1 MPLVDLWK
9 ARRSSIEQ
17 MTIEQI
23 ASIAGDGKLLDNSD
37 CQKELRQYL
46 NEASTDSLADY
57 ATYCLENSF
66 SKSGQILQDV
76 VNELGRRLEYIVED
90 GRYQG
95 VKNAIGFDG
104 IWQDQSHTPWSLVV
118 EVKTTDAYRLS
129 LDTVAGYRNGLIE
142 SGRITGSSSVLIV
155 VGRTDTGELEAQV
168 RGSRHAWQTRIIGVE
183 SLIQLVRVKESA
195 DRQDTVSKIRTLLS
209 PIEYTRIDDLVG
221 VVFATARDIEE
232 SIDEVADRSEVRS
245 EKGVD
250 IIEKTAPEKLGEIRE
265 RVIAATSF
273 KFDLSLIKKSRA
285 MYWSP
290 DQRLRVACA
299 VSKRYDNPGI
309 VRYWYAYLPTWD
321 SFLEQGEQSF
331 LALGCVDLEVAFL
344 LPLDFVRSV
353 ISHLNVTEKNSGRK
367 YWHVKIIEPTPGE
380 YSLQVPSPG
389 SNEPLSPYLISL
401 AVATPSS

>member
-104 IWQDQSHTPWSLVV
+104 IWQDQSDTPWSLVV

-155 VGRTDTGELEAQV
+155 VGRTETGELEAQV

-232 SIDEVADRSEVRS
+232 SVDEIADRSEVRS
-245 EKGVD
+245 EKGID
-250 IIEKTAPEKLGEIRE
+250 IIEKPHQRNWE
-265 RVIAATSF
+265 R
-273 KFDLSLIKKSRA
+273 
-285 MYWSP
+285 
-290 DQRLRVACA
+290 
-299 VSKRYDNPGI
+299 
-309 VRYWYAYLPTWD
+309 
-321 SFLEQGEQSF
+321 
-331 LALGCVDLEVAFL
+331 
-344 LPLDFVRSV
+344 
-353 ISHLNVTEKNSGRK
+353 SGR
-367 YWHVKIIEPTPGE
+367 
-380 YSLQVPSPG
+380 G
-389 SNEPLSPYLISL
+389 SSRPLP
-401 AVATPSS
+401 